1 MKRYYLSKIIGD
13 GKSPETAFKPKIGLI
28 PGLNYVSEI
37 KTDPATGVPVEQ
49 YALCMAAAKNH
60 SAILSDTD
68 NRALPDVPLDVK
80 MNAINAATKSKF
92 VSDLAFFGIDSAFV
106 NSSDGFRDSV
116 RHLGKLLNTNFDE
129 NNFDVSE

>member
-13 GKSPETAFKPKIGLI
+13 GRSPETAFKPKIGLI

-37 KTDPATGVPVEQ
+37 KSDPVTGSPAEQ
-49 YALCMAAAKNH
+49 FALCLVAARNH
-60 SAILSDTD
+60 SAILADAD

-80 MNAINAATKSKF
+80 MNAINASTKSKF
-92 VSDLAFFGIDSAFV
+92 VDDLAFFGIDSAFI
-106 NSSDGFRDSV
+106 NSADGFRDSV
-116 RHLGKLLNTNFDE
+116 RYLGKRLNANFDE